1 MKKRFIPLVKNGSY
15 IASKNYTPLV
25 YPGGKTTREV
35 TGTKDNSAD
44 KESSESESKLNGKN

>member
-44 KESSESESKLNGKN
+44 KKSSESKSKLNGKN